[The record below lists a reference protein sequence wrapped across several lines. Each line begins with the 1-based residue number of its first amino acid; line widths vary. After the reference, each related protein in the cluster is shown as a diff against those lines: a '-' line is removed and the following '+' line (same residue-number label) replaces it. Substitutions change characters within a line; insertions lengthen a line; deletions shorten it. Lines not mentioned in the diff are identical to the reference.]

1 MKYPQGKNM
10 VFENKNSHWID
21 AYTRKFEESFKNI
34 NLLDKKKEYW
44 RFASPSIWHDK
55 LPIKKSQETRSSQSL
70 KFDVTKYSFLRFN
83 DGILDIETLKNF
95 INENKNI
102 EICSFKDI
110 FLKKDHWSSLKFS
123 MAQLKAEKSYERP
136 LALFNGFNARDG
148 VFIKFKKGVKKNL
161 HIIYEGKNEK
171 NTCIRNLFDLEENSE
186 IKVFEHFYGN
196 SKYNIV
202 SELFAADN
210 SKLEHYKIINQD
222 ISNSVI
228 YHFFG
233 NCKKNSKI
241 KTVNFSFSDNPVR
254 NEINL
259 YLEGTNCDTT
269 VASMGFGKKETSI
282 CDNTVFI
289 SHQEESCKSRQIIK
303 NALKNGAKA
312 IFQGKIFVD
321 SKAQKT
327 DGYQMSNGLILSDDC
342 EFLVKPELEI
352 YADDVVCS
360 HGSISGTLNED
371 HLFYLRSRGIPLI
384 EAQKKLIQAFYSEI
398 LDEVSEDNIVYYI
411 QNQISEMITL

>member
-21 AYTRKFEESFKNI
+21 AYTRKFEESFKSI

-44 RFASPSIWHDK
+44 RFASPLIWHDK
-55 LPIKKSQETRSSQSL
+55 LPIKKFQETRSSQSL

-123 MAQLKAEKSYERP
+123 KAQLKAEKSYERP

-171 NTCIRNLFDLEENSE
+171 NTCIRNLFDLDENSE

-254 NEINL
+254 NETNL

>member
-21 AYTRKFEESFKNI
+21 AYTRKFEESFKSI

-44 RFASPSIWHDK
+44 RFASPLIWHDK
-55 LPIKKSQETRSSQSL
+55 LPIKKFQETRSSQSL

-123 MAQLKAEKSYERP
+123 KAQLKAEKSYERP

-161 HIIYEGKNEK
+161 HIIYEGKYEK
-171 NTCIRNLFDLEENSE
+171 NICIRNLFDLEENSE

-254 NEINL
+254 NETNL

>member
-1 MKYPQGKNM
+1 M

-21 AYTRKFEESFKNI
+21 AYTRKFEESFKSI

-44 RFASPSIWHDK
+44 RFASPLIWHDK
-55 LPIKKSQETRSSQSL
+55 LPIKKFQETRSSQSL

-123 MAQLKAEKSYERP
+123 KAQLKAEKSYERP

-241 KTVNFSFSDNPVR
+241 KIVNFSFSDNPVR
-254 NEINL
+254 NETNL

-384 EAQKKLIQAFYSEI
+384 QAQKKLIQAFYSEI

>member
-1 MKYPQGKNM
+1 M

-21 AYTRKFEESFKNI
+21 AYTRKFEESFKSI

-44 RFASPSIWHDK
+44 RFASPLIWHDK
-55 LPIKKSQETRSSQSL
+55 LPIKKFQETRSSQSL

-123 MAQLKAEKSYERP
+123 KAQLKAEKSYERP

-398 LDEVSEDNIVYYI
+398 LDEVSEDNIVDYI

>member
-1 MKYPQGKNM
+1 M

-21 AYTRKFEESFKNI
+21 AYTRKFEESFKSI

-44 RFASPSIWHDK
+44 RFASPLIWHDK
-55 LPIKKSQETRSSQSL
+55 LPIKKFQETRSSQSL

-123 MAQLKAEKSYERP
+123 KAQLKAEKSYERP

-171 NTCIRNLFDLEENSE
+171 NICIRNLFDLEENSE

-202 SELFAADN
+202 SEFFAADN

-254 NEINL
+254 NETNL

>member
-1 MKYPQGKNM
+1 M

-21 AYTRKFEESFKNI
+21 AYTRKFEESFKSI

-44 RFASPSIWHDK
+44 RFASPLIWHDK
-55 LPIKKSQETRSSQSL
+55 LPIKKFQETRSSQSL

-123 MAQLKAEKSYERP
+123 KAQLKAEKSYERP

-254 NEINL
+254 NETNL

-371 HLFYLRSRGIPLI
+371 HLFYLRSRGIPLN

-398 LDEVSEDNIVYYI
+398 LDEVSEDNIVDYI

>member
-1 MKYPQGKNM
+1 M

-21 AYTRKFEESFKNI
+21 AYTRKFEESFKSI

-44 RFASPSIWHDK
+44 RFASPLIWHDK
-55 LPIKKSQETRSSQSL
+55 LPIKKFQETRSSQSL

-123 MAQLKAEKSYERP
+123 KAQLKAEKSYERP

-254 NEINL
+254 NETNL

-327 DGYQMSNGLILSDDC
+327 DGYQMINGLILSDDC

-384 EAQKKLIQAFYSEI
+384 QAQKKLIQAFYSEI
-398 LDEVSEDNIVYYI
+398 LDEVSEDNIVDYI
-411 QNQISEMITL
+411 KNQISEMITL

>member
-1 MKYPQGKNM
+1 M

-21 AYTRKFEESFKNI
+21 AYTRKFEESFKSI
-34 NLLDKKKEYW
+34 NLLDNKKEYW
-44 RFASPSIWHDK
+44 RFASPLIWHDK
-55 LPIKKSQETRSSQSL
+55 LPTKKFQETRSSQSL

-148 VFIKFKKGVKKNL
+148 VFIKFKKGVNKNL

-171 NTCIRNLFDLEENSE
+171 NICIRNLFDLEENSE

-202 SELFAADN
+202 SEFFVADN

-254 NEINL
+254 NETNL

-398 LDEVSEDNIVYYI
+398 LDEVSEDNIIYYI

>member
-1 MKYPQGKNM
+1 M

-21 AYTRKFEESFKNI
+21 AYTRKFEDSFKSI

-44 RFASPSIWHDK
+44 RFASPLIWHDK
-55 LPIKKSQETRSSQSL
+55 LPIKKFQDTRSSQSL

-83 DGILDIETLKNF
+83 DGILDIESLKNF

-110 FLKKDHWSSLKFS
+110 FLKDDHWSSLKFS
-123 MAQLKAEKSYERP
+123 KAQLKAEKSYERP

-148 VFIKFKKGVKKNL
+148 VFIKFKKGVNKNL

-171 NTCIRNLFDLEENSE
+171 NICIRNLFDLEENSE

-241 KTVNFSFSDNPVR
+241 KTVNFSFSDNPFR
-254 NEINL
+254 NETNL

>member
-1 MKYPQGKNM
+1 M
-10 VFENKNSHWID
+10 
-21 AYTRKFEESFKNI
+21 
-34 NLLDKKKEYW
+34 
-44 RFASPSIWHDK
+44 
-55 LPIKKSQETRSSQSL
+55 
-70 KFDVTKYSFLRFN
+70 
-83 DGILDIETLKNF
+83 
-95 INENKNI
+95 
-102 EICSFKDI
+102 
-110 FLKKDHWSSLKFS
+110 KFS
-123 MAQLKAEKSYERP
+123 KAQLKAEKSYERP

-228 YHFFG
+228 YHFFC

-312 IFQGKIFVD
+312 IFQGKILLI
-321 SKAQKT
+321 QK
-327 DGYQMSNGLILSDDC
+327 
-342 EFLVKPELEI
+342 
-352 YADDVVCS
+352 
-360 HGSISGTLNED
+360 H
-371 HLFYLRSRGIPLI
+371 
-384 EAQKKLIQAFYSEI
+384 KKLMVIK
-398 LDEVSEDNIVYYI
+398 
-411 QNQISEMITL
+411 

>member
-1 MKYPQGKNM
+1 M

-21 AYTRKFEESFKNI
+21 AYTRKFEESFKSI

-55 LPIKKSQETRSSQSL
+55 LPIKKFQETRSSQSL

-123 MAQLKAEKSYERP
+123 KAQLKAEKSYERP

-171 NTCIRNLFDLEENSE
+171 NTFIRNLFDLEENSE

-202 SELFAADN
+202 SELFVSDN

-228 YHFFG
+228 
-233 NCKKNSKI
+233 
-241 KTVNFSFSDNPVR
+241 
-254 NEINL
+254 
-259 YLEGTNCDTT
+259 
-269 VASMGFGKKETSI
+269 
-282 CDNTVFI
+282 
-289 SHQEESCKSRQIIK
+289 
-303 NALKNGAKA
+303 
-312 IFQGKIFVD
+312 
-321 SKAQKT
+321 
-327 DGYQMSNGLILSDDC
+327 
-342 EFLVKPELEI
+342 
-352 YADDVVCS
+352 
-360 HGSISGTLNED
+360 
-371 HLFYLRSRGIPLI
+371 
-384 EAQKKLIQAFYSEI
+384 
-398 LDEVSEDNIVYYI
+398 
-411 QNQISEMITL
+411 

>member
-1 MKYPQGKNM
+1 M

-21 AYTRKFEESFKNI
+21 AYTRKFEESFKSI

-44 RFASPSIWHDK
+44 RFASPLIWHDK
-55 LPIKKSQETRSSQSL
+55 LPTKKFQETRSSQSL

-83 DGILDIETLKNF
+83 DGILDIENLKNF

-196 SKYNIV
+196 AKYNIV

>member
-1 MKYPQGKNM
+1 M

-21 AYTRKFEESFKNI
+21 TYTRKFEESFKSI

-44 RFASPSIWHDK
+44 RFASPLIWHDK
-55 LPIKKSQETRSSQSL
+55 LPIKKFQETRSSQSL

-123 MAQLKAEKSYERP
+123 KAQLKAEKSYERP

-161 HIIYEGKNEK
+161 HIIYEGKYEK
-171 NTCIRNLFDLEENSE
+171 NICIRNLFDLEENSE

-259 YLEGTNCDTT
+259 YLEVTNCETT

-398 LDEVSEDNIVYYI
+398 LDEVSEDNIVDYI

>member
-1 MKYPQGKNM
+1 M

-21 AYTRKFEESFKNI
+21 AYTRKFEESFKSI

-44 RFASPSIWHDK
+44 RFASPLIWHDK
-55 LPIKKSQETRSSQSL
+55 LPIKKFQETRSSQSL

-123 MAQLKAEKSYERP
+123 KAQLKAEKSYERP

-171 NTCIRNLFDLEENSE
+171 NICIRNLFDLEENSE

-254 NEINL
+254 NETNL

>member
-1 MKYPQGKNM
+1 M

-21 AYTRKFEESFKNI
+21 AYTRKFEESFKSI

-44 RFASPSIWHDK
+44 RFASPLIWHDK
-55 LPIKKSQETRSSQSL
+55 LPIKKFQETRSSQSL

-123 MAQLKAEKSYERP
+123 KAQLKAEKSYERP

-171 NTCIRNLFDLEENSE
+171 NTCIRNLFDLDENSE

-254 NEINL
+254 NETNL

>member
-1 MKYPQGKNM
+1 M

-21 AYTRKFEESFKNI
+21 AYTRKFEESFKSI

-44 RFASPSIWHDK
+44 RFASPSIWLDK
-55 LPIKKSQETRSSQSL
+55 LPIKKFQETRSSQSL

-123 MAQLKAEKSYERP
+123 KAQLKAEKSYERP

-171 NTCIRNLFDLEENSE
+171 NICIRNLFDLEENSE

-241 KTVNFSFSDNPVR
+241 KTVNFSFSDTPVR

-289 SHQEESCKSRQIIK
+289 SHQEESSKSRQIIK
-303 NALKNGAKA
+303 NALKSGAKA
-312 IFQGKIFVD
+312 IFQGKIFVA

-327 DGYQMSNGLILSDDC
+327 DGYQMSNGLILTDDC

-371 HLFYLRSRGIPLI
+371 HLFYLRSRGIPLN

>member
-21 AYTRKFEESFKNI
+21 AYTRKFEESFKSI

-44 RFASPSIWHDK
+44 RFASPLIWHDK
-55 LPIKKSQETRSSQSL
+55 LPIKKFQDTRSSQSL

-83 DGILDIETLKNF
+83 DGILDTETLKKF

-123 MAQLKAEKSYERP
+123 KAQLKAEKSYERP

-148 VFIKFKKGVKKNL
+148 VFIKFKKGVNKNL

-171 NTCIRNLFDLEENSE
+171 NICIRNLFDLEENSE

-210 SKLEHYKIINQD
+210 SKLEHCKIINQD

-254 NEINL
+254 NETNL

>member
-1 MKYPQGKNM
+1 M

-21 AYTRKFEESFKNI
+21 AYTRKFEESFKSI

-44 RFASPSIWHDK
+44 RFASPLIWHDK
-55 LPIKKSQETRSSQSL
+55 LPIKKFQETRSSQSL

-123 MAQLKAEKSYERP
+123 KAQLKAEKSYERP

-171 NTCIRNLFDLEENSE
+171 NNCIRNLFDLEENSE

-254 NEINL
+254 NETNL

>member
-21 AYTRKFEESFKNI
+21 AYTRKFEESFKSI

-44 RFASPSIWHDK
+44 RFASPLIWHDK
-55 LPIKKSQETRSSQSL
+55 LPIKKFQETRSSQSL

-123 MAQLKAEKSYERP
+123 KAQLKAEKSYERP

-254 NEINL
+254 NETNL

>member
-1 MKYPQGKNM
+1 M

-44 RFASPSIWHDK
+44 RFASPLIWHDK
-55 LPIKKSQETRSSQSL
+55 LPTKKFQETRSSQSL
-70 KFDVTKYSFLRFN
+70 KFDVTKYSFLKFN

-123 MAQLKAEKSYERP
+123 KAQLKAEKSYERP

-171 NTCIRNLFDLEENSE
+171 NICIRNLFDLEENSE

-254 NEINL
+254 NETNL

-371 HLFYLRSRGIPLI
+371 HLFYLRSRGIPLN
-384 EAQKKLIQAFYSEI
+384 EAQKKLIQAFFSEI
-398 LDEVSEDNIVYYI
+398 LDEVSEDNIVDYI

>member
-21 AYTRKFEESFKNI
+21 AYTRKFEESFKSI

-44 RFASPSIWHDK
+44 RFASPLIWHDK
-55 LPIKKSQETRSSQSL
+55 LPIKKFQETRSSQSL

-83 DGILDIETLKNF
+83 DGILDIETLTNF

-123 MAQLKAEKSYERP
+123 KAQLKAEKSYERP

-171 NTCIRNLFDLEENSE
+171 NICIRNLFDLEENSE

-241 KTVNFSFSDNPVR
+241 KTVNFSFSDTPVR

-371 HLFYLRSRGIPLI
+371 HLFYLRSRGIPLN

>member
-1 MKYPQGKNM
+1 M

-21 AYTRKFEESFKNI
+21 AYTRKFEESFKSI

-55 LPIKKSQETRSSQSL
+55 LPIKKFQETRSSQSL

-123 MAQLKAEKSYERP
+123 KAQLKAEKSYERP

-327 DGYQMSNGLILSDDC
+327 DGYQMSNGLILTDDC

-398 LDEVSEDNIVYYI
+398 LDEVSEDNIVDYI

>member
-1 MKYPQGKNM
+1 M

-21 AYTRKFEESFKNI
+21 AYTRKFEESFKSI

-55 LPIKKSQETRSSQSL
+55 LPIKKFQETRSSQSL

-171 NTCIRNLFDLEENSE
+171 NICIRNLFDLEENSE

-241 KTVNFSFSDNPVR
+241 KTVNFSFSDTPVR

-371 HLFYLRSRGIPLI
+371 HLFYLRSRGIPI
-384 EAQKKLIQAFYSEI
+384 NEAQKKLIQAFYSEI
-398 LDEVSEDNIVYYI
+398 LDEVSEDNIVY
-411 QNQISEMITL
+411 

>member
-1 MKYPQGKNM
+1 M

-123 MAQLKAEKSYERP
+123 KAQLKAEKSYERP
-136 LALFNGFNARDG
+136 LALFNGFNAGDG

-171 NTCIRNLFDLEENSE
+171 NNCIRNLFDLEENSE

>member
-1 MKYPQGKNM
+1 M

-21 AYTRKFEESFKNI
+21 AYTRKFEESFKSI

-44 RFASPSIWHDK
+44 RFASPLIWHDK
-55 LPIKKSQETRSSQSL
+55 LPIKKFQETRSSQSL

-123 MAQLKAEKSYERP
+123 KAQLKAEKSYERP

-171 NTCIRNLFDLEENSE
+171 NICIRNLFDLEENSE

-254 NEINL
+254 NETNL

-371 HLFYLRSRGIPLI
+371 HLFYLRSRGIPLN

>member
-1 MKYPQGKNM
+1 M

-21 AYTRKFEESFKNI
+21 AYTRKFEEAFKSI

-44 RFASPSIWHDK
+44 RFASPLIWHDK
-55 LPIKKSQETRSSQSL
+55 LPIKKFQETRSSQSL

-83 DGILDIETLKNF
+83 DGILDTETLKKF

-123 MAQLKAEKSYERP
+123 KAQLKAEKSYERP
-136 LALFNGFNARDG
+136 LALFNGFNAGDG

-269 VASMGFGKKETSI
+269 VASMGLGKKETSI

>member
-1 MKYPQGKNM
+1 M

-21 AYTRKFEESFKNI
+21 AYTRKFEESFKSI
-34 NLLDKKKEYW
+34 NLLDNKKEYW
-44 RFASPSIWHDK
+44 RFASPLIWHDK
-55 LPIKKSQETRSSQSL
+55 LPIKKFQETRSSQSL

-123 MAQLKAEKSYERP
+123 KAQLKAEKSYERP

-254 NEINL
+254 NETNL

>member
-21 AYTRKFEESFKNI
+21 AYTRKFEESFKSI

-44 RFASPSIWHDK
+44 RFASPLIWHDK
-55 LPIKKSQETRSSQSL
+55 LPIKKFQETRSSQSL

-254 NEINL
+254 NETNL

-371 HLFYLRSRGIPLI
+371 HLFYLRSRGIPLN

-398 LDEVSEDNIVYYI
+398 LDEVSEDNIVDYI

>member
-1 MKYPQGKNM
+1 M

-21 AYTRKFEESFKNI
+21 AYTRKFEESFKSI

-44 RFASPSIWHDK
+44 RFASPLIWHDK
-55 LPIKKSQETRSSQSL
+55 LPIKKFQETRSSQSL

-110 FLKKDHWSSLKFS
+110 FLKKDHWSSLKFCK
-123 MAQLKAEKSYERP
+123 AQLNAEKPYERP
-136 LALFNGFNARDG
+136 LALFNGFNAKDG

-161 HIIYEGKNEK
+161 HIIYEGKYEK
-171 NTCIRNLFDLEENSE
+171 NICIRNLFDLEENSE

-254 NEINL
+254 NETNL

>member
-1 MKYPQGKNM
+1 M

-21 AYTRKFEESFKNI
+21 AYTRKFEESFKSI

-44 RFASPSIWHDK
+44 RFASPLIWHDK
-55 LPIKKSQETRSSQSL
+55 LPTKKFQETRSSQSL

-161 HIIYEGKNEK
+161 HIIYEGKYEK
-171 NTCIRNLFDLEENSE
+171 NICIRNLFDLEENSE

-241 KTVNFSFSDNPVR
+241 KTVNFSFSDNPFR
-254 NEINL
+254 NETNL

>member
-1 MKYPQGKNM
+1 M

-21 AYTRKFEESFKNI
+21 AYTRKFEESFKSI

-44 RFASPSIWHDK
+44 RFASPLIWHDK
-55 LPIKKSQETRSSQSL
+55 LPIKKFQETRSSQSL
-70 KFDVTKYSFLRFN
+70 KFDVTKYSFLKFN

-123 MAQLKAEKSYERP
+123 KAQLKAEKSYERP

-161 HIIYEGKNEK
+161 HIIYEGKYEK
-171 NTCIRNLFDLEENSE
+171 NICIRNLFDLEENSE

-254 NEINL
+254 NETNL

>member
-1 MKYPQGKNM
+1 M

-21 AYTRKFEESFKNI
+21 AYTRKFEESFKSI

-44 RFASPSIWHDK
+44 RFASPLIWHDK
-55 LPIKKSQETRSSQSL
+55 LPIKKFQETRSSQSL

-254 NEINL
+254 NETNL

>member
-1 MKYPQGKNM
+1 M

-21 AYTRKFEESFKNI
+21 AYTRKFEESFKSI

-44 RFASPSIWHDK
+44 RFASPLIWHDK
-55 LPIKKSQETRSSQSL
+55 LHTKKFQETRSSQSL

-123 MAQLKAEKSYERP
+123 KAQLKAEKSYERP

-161 HIIYEGKNEK
+161 HIIYEGKNEE
-171 NTCIRNLFDLEENSE
+171 NICIRNLFDLEENSE

-259 YLEGTNCDTT
+259 YLGGTNCDTT

-398 LDEVSEDNIVYYI
+398 LDEVSEDNIVDYI

>member
-1 MKYPQGKNM
+1 M

-44 RFASPSIWHDK
+44 RFASPLIWHDK
-55 LPIKKSQETRSSQSL
+55 LPIKKFQETRSSQSL

-123 MAQLKAEKSYERP
+123 KAQLKAEKSYERP

-171 NTCIRNLFDLEENSE
+171 NSCIRNLFDLEENSE

-371 HLFYLRSRGIPLI
+371 HLFYLRSRGIPLN
-384 EAQKKLIQAFYSEI
+384 EAQKKLIQAFFSEI